1 MLLSSI
7 IIQFSRMQHRPPL
20 KRFSLLLLFTIL
32 LWLCGS
38 PGSLMVWA
46 QSNPA
51 MAQLARQQPDSAYAL
66 IRAALNRAVLQNNR
80 LAEGEYRQQLGLLF
94 YHQGSFVRAIDNL
107 LRAQRIFRQ
116 LNQPDL
122 LARNL
127 NELGNTYYYNEQS
140 DRALAQFE
148 EALDIYR
155 QTRNKSGLAMTYGNI
170 GHIYEKRKDPK
181 QAYRFQQLALANYRA
196 GNDRAGF
203 GAIYE
208 NLGSIFEDEEQY
220 DSAYYYYD
228 KALTAKKLAGDE
240 IGQIEV
246 INNLGDVYRK
256 TGRYRQGL
264 ALSRLAVQMAQQK
277 GEKYQLGA
285 ALRDVAKSYRLLNQP
300 DTAYTYLETSR
311 DVVDDIYA
319 DRNNREIALLETL
332 YNVEQKDSEIA
343 TLNASQ
349 QLNTLLAVV
358 SVLVLLLGAVLG
370 WVFVSR
376 QRLRI
381 QNERL
386 LSQQRQQMLQAQNDL
401 MQAELNNKQLQ
412 EENLNY
418 QLALKSQQLNT
429 YTLNLIQKNQVLEGL
444 RADLQVIVDDDKRDQ
459 RKQLRAVTQKIEQSF
474 SQDRTW
480 DDFRATFDAVHPHF
494 FSSLTQQ
501 FTDLSAADLRLL
513 ALLKMNMNSADM
525 ATLLGISSDSLRVA
539 RYRLR
544 KKLQLAEGESLT
556 GYVQRFG

>member
-1 MLLSSI
+1 
-7 IIQFSRMQHRPPL
+7 
-20 KRFSLLLLFTIL
+20 
-32 LWLCGS
+32 
-38 PGSLMVWA
+38 MV
-46 QSNPA
+46 
-51 MAQLARQQPDSAYAL
+51 QLARQQPDSAYPL
-66 IRAALNRAVLQNNR
+66 IRAALNQAVQQADR
-80 LAEGEYRQQLGLLF
+80 LAEATYRQQLGLLF

-107 LRAQRIFRQ
+107 LRAQRIFRN

-140 DRALAQFE
+140 KRALAQFE
-148 EALDIYR
+148 EALRLYK
-155 QTRNKSGLAMTYGNI
+155 QTRNGAGLAMTYGNI
-170 GHIYEKRKDPK
+170 GHIYEKRKDLAR
-181 QAYRFQQLALANYRA
+181 AYAFQKLALASYQSS
-196 GNDRAGF
+196 NDRAGL
-203 GAIYE
+203 ATIYE
-208 NLGSIFEDEEQY
+208 NIGSIFEDQERY
-220 DSAYYYYD
+220 DSAYFFYD
-228 KALTAKKLAGDE
+228 KALTYKKLVRDK

-246 INNLGDVYRK
+246 INNLGDVFRK
-256 TGRYRQGL
+256 TGRYRQGMI
-264 ALSRLAVQMAQQK
+264 LSRQAVQMARAT
-277 GEKYQLGA
+277 GEKYQMSA
-285 ALRDVAKSYRLLNQP
+285 ALRDMAKTYRLLNQP
-300 DTAYTYLETSR
+300 DSAYDYLESSR

-343 TLNASQ
+343 TLTTRQ
-349 QLNTLLAVV
+349 QRNTLLAVA

-370 WVFVSR
+370 WVVVSR

-381 QNERL
+381 RNERT
-386 LSQQRQQMLQAQNDL
+386 LSQQRQQMLQTQNDL
-401 MQAELNNKQLQ
+401 MQADLNNKQLQ

-429 YTLNLIQKNQVLEGL
+429 YTLNLIQKNQTLTDL
-444 RADLQVIVDDDKRDQ
+444 RADLQAIVDDDKRDQ

-513 ALLKMNMNSADM
+513 ALLKMNMNSADT